1 MKNAGNGMEK
11 NEPSYTVGRN
21 ANWCSHYGK
30 KYGGFLRK
38 LKIELPYDSASPFL
52 GI

>member
-1 MKNAGNGMEK
+1 MEK
-11 NEPSYTVGRN
+11 NKPSYTVGSN

-30 KYGGFLRK
+30 KYGGSLRK

-52 GI
+52 GIYPGTVI